1 MAVRSCL
8 SVSRAL
14 LLAGGVLVGGAALA
28 ERADRDL
35 PLQFDAGQLRLD
47 GKKRIKLLSGGVE
60 IRRGTLLIKAAEVE
74 LRETPRGE
82 TAQAIGSDT
91 QLATFEQKR
100 DGVDER
106 IEGQAQRIEYDTSA
120 ETVRFVG
127 QARVRLLRAGVVAD
141 EISGQSIAY
150 DQARDAFE
158 VQGGAPGAAGSGR
171 VRGVVTP
178 RPSGAA
184 ASAAGGTAR

>member
-1 MAVRSCL
+1 MAPRLRL
-8 SVSRAL
+8 SLLGGLLAAGAL
-14 LLAGGVLVGGAALA
+14 LGTAPAQA

-47 GKKRIKLLSGGVE
+47 GKKRVRQLSGGVE
-60 IRRGTLLIKAAEVE
+60 IRRGSLLIKAAEVE

-82 TAQAIGSDT
+82 TALAVGGEG

-106 IEGQAQRIEYDTSA
+106 IEGQAQRVEYDAGT

-141 EISGQSIAY
+141 EISGQIITY
-150 DQARDAFE
+150 DQARDAFD
-158 VQGGAPGAAGSGR
+158 VQGGAPGSATGSGR

-184 ASAAGGTAR
+184 SAPGAAR

>member
-1 MAVRSCL
+1 MAPRPCVALRG
-8 SVSRAL
+8 AL
-14 LLAGGVLVGGAALA
+14 LLAGLALAGGAALA
-28 ERADRDL
+28 ERADRDQ

-47 GKKRIKLLSGGVE
+47 GKKRIKQLSGGVE
-60 IRRGTLLIKAAEVE
+60 IRRGTLVIRAAEVE
-74 LRETPRGE
+74 LRETPQGE
-82 TAQAIGSDT
+82 SAQALGT
-91 QLATFEQKR
+91 PAQPATFEQKR

-106 IEGQAQRIEYDTSA
+106 IEGQAQRIEYDAST
-120 ETVRFVG
+120 ETVRFLG

-141 EISGQSIAY
+141 EISGQTITY

-158 VQGGAPGAAGSGR
+158 VQGGAPGTAGNGR